1 LYGSIAAA
9 ITRVSPVVNNLA
21 GLGGAFSSSGVTAGV
36 IRAFILAAFKVLFR
50 GKNRCVIV
58 ENSDDRDFLTS
69 RVGIPQENAILI
81 RGIGVD
87 ESRFSYSEERLG
99 SIPTVSMVSRLLWP
113 KGVGELVEAGKI
125 IRARGTKVNIQLVGL
140 PDESSRVSVPESQLL
155 KWQSEGDI
163 EWLGYQDDIQKI
175 WKSSN
180 IAVLPSYYREG
191 IPRSLLEAAAC
202 GRAIVTTDM
211 PGCREIVRDG
221 KNGLLVPP
229 RDSYA
234 LADAVEKLINNPEIR
249 QSMGRAGR
257 ALIEESFTEEYVVEQ
272 TLAVYR
278 MLLER
283 EKSLA

>member
-1 LYGSIAAA
+1 MIAMSAPTILFLVTEDWYFCLHRLPIARAARDSGYRVIIATQIGEHEQRLKDEGFHLKPMRWRRASVNPLQALSEISQIVEIYRQTRPDLVHHIALKPSLYGSIAAA

-36 IRAFILAAFKVLFR
+36 IRAFILTAFKLLFR

-140 PDESSRVSVPESQLL
+140 PDESSRVSVA
-155 KWQSEGDI
+155 I
-163 EWLGYQDDIQKI
+163 RRGYRM
-175 WKSSN
+175 
-180 IAVLPSYYREG
+180 VG
-191 IPRSLLEAAAC
+191 IP
-202 GRAIVTTDM
+202 G
-211 PGCREIVRDG
+211 
-221 KNGLLVPP
+221 
-229 RDSYA
+229 
-234 LADAVEKLINNPEIR
+234 
-249 QSMGRAGR
+249 
-257 ALIEESFTEEYVVEQ
+257 
-272 TLAVYR
+272 
-278 MLLER
+278 
-283 EKSLA
+283 